1 MVQRPRGQ
9 QSSEPNTGV
18 SLDEGNTF
26 PVRSAVSQSSSSPL
40 TPSQITLQNVSQED
54 RDVLFQEGVNWEAYC
69 KSVPEITG
77 RQITT
82 LVQLRPRKD
91 DDQTIQNVTKA
102 LTGLLPADWKTSKTA
117 ETEQAVS
124 NISKIAQH
132 AKNYGVCTGAV
143 SPPLLMS

>member
-26 PVRSAVSQSSSSPL
+26 PVRSAVSQSSSSPW
-40 TPSQITLQNVSQED
+40 TPSQTTLRSVSQED
-54 RDVLFQEGVNWEAYC
+54 RDVLSQEGVNWEAYC

-82 LVQLRPRKD
+82 LVQLRPRKG
-91 DDQTIQNVTKA
+91 DDQTIENVTNA
-102 LTGLLPADWKTSKTA
+102 LSELLPANWKASKSP
-117 ETEQAVS
+117 ETEQAVK
-124 NISKIAQH
+124 NISKVAKH
-132 AKNYGVCTGAV
+132 ARDYGVC
-143 SPPLLMS
+143 P